1 MKKGKG
7 SALAFLLLFSV
18 LFASCE
24 DVPETSTPEI
34 SSEPIATTPTY
45 TYNDYLEEAPTSW
58 SPFTWRTDEDEYILS
73 LTAMGLYDFVLN
85 ESGDGYSLVPEMALG
100 EPEDVTAKYA
110 AEDKWGIPADATEGY
125 AYKITLNPSACWEDG
140 TPINGDTYLYSVQ
153 QLLDSSVKNYRASVF
168 TTGALALV
176 NGNEYYNNDLAGQ
189 PVYRDN
195 MQSSAYV
202 HPFDT
207 WVEGEDGVYTTAEG
221 EKLVFVLD
229 SPLNGMNGYSIQS
242 WHEESGEADFASC
255 LPALRQLADTNGY
268 VPVTDETID
277 ILYSFTGSKAW
288 GKESKNELASYVYYG
303 DGVYTYVPWSD
314 VGFMKTGDYEI
325 TLLLNKPVDEFQVKY
340 ALTDNFIVKKELYEQ
355 DKLAYG
361 KTAENYISYGPYKL
375 VTYME
380 SRLFVFEKNLSFY
393 GYTDGKHQN
402 QYMTDTVNC
411 TVITE
416 KSEAI
421 IAFLSGKLDR
431 LLLSASDMEE
441 YGDSEYLIYTP
452 EDFTSKLSFNGDI
465 EALKARETE
474 GTNKS
479 ILAYKDFRKAISL
492 CIDRTEFC
500 ATCTATH
507 QPGYGLFNY
516 MYVSDPETGA
526 LYRNNTHAKKALCD
540 FYGVNNVAE
549 ITGYN
554 LSLAAELFVQA
565 YERCLEDGNIS
576 ETDIIS
582 LELSMAKDNEANRK
596 TVEFIESSI
605 NSALLGTALE
615 GRIDITL
622 KEDADFYESCRYGL
636 TDIIVSTWG
645 GYSMSPYS
653 LMESYCVN
661 DKHYEYGFDASLE
674 MLSIVLGE
682 ETVTKSFTDWYYDLS
697 AGEYSAS
704 DKDTRIYIL
713 ACLEKGILENYYTT
727 PLYYRTSASLR
738 GRKVIY
744 ATEEYVQNLA
754 FGGIRYMTYAYDD
767 AKWNVYT
774 EESNYS
780 FNY

>member
-1 MKKGKG
+1 MKNGKG
-7 SALAFLLLFSV
+7 SALALLMLVTV

-24 DVPETSTPEI
+24 TAPETSAPEI

-45 TYNDYLEEAPTSW
+45 TYNDYLEEAPTGW
-58 SPFTWRTDEDEYILS
+58 SPLSWHTEEDEYILS
-73 LTAMGLYDFVLN
+73 LTSMGLFDFALN
-85 ESGDGYSLVPEMALG
+85 DNGSGYSLLPEMA
-100 EPEDVTAKYA
+100 ESDPADVTARYA
-110 AEDKWGIPADATEGY
+110 GDEKWGIPEDATEGY
-125 AYKITLNPSACWEDG
+125 AYKITLNSSACWEDG

-153 QLLDSSVKNYRASVF
+153 QLLDSSAKNYRASVF

-176 NGNEYYNNDLAGQ
+176 NGSEYYNNDRAGQ

-207 WVEGEDGVYTTAEG
+207 WVKGEDGVYTTAEG
-221 EKLVFVLD
+221 ERIIFVLD

-242 WHEESGEADFASC
+242 WYTESGETDFADC
-255 LPALRQLADTNGY
+255 LPKLRELADKDGY

-288 GKESKNELASYVYYG
+288 GRESKDELASYVYYG

-314 VGFMKTGDYEI
+314 VGFLKTGDYEI
-325 TLLLNKPVDEFQVKY
+325 TLILNKPVEEFYVKY
-340 ALTDNFIVKKELYEQ
+340 ALTDNFIVNKALYEQ
-355 DKLAYG
+355 DKLSYG
-361 KTAENYISYGPYKL
+361 TTAENYISYGPYKL

-380 SRLFVFEKNLSFY
+380 NRLFVFEKNLSFY

-416 KSEAI
+416 KSEAVS
-421 IAFLSGKLDR
+421 AFLSGKLDR

-441 YGDSEYLIYTP
+441 YGDSEYIIYTP

-465 EALKARETE
+465 ESLKARETE
-474 GTNKS
+474 GINKS

-500 ATCTATH
+500 AACTATH
-507 QPGYGLFNY
+507 QPGYGLYNY

-526 LYRNNTHAKKALCD
+526 LYRNNTHAKNALCE
-540 FYGVNNVAE
+540 FYGVNNIAE
-549 ITGYN
+549 ITGYD
-554 LSLAAELFVQA
+554 LTQAAELFVQA
-565 YERCLEDGNIS
+565 YERCVSDGNIGD
-576 ETDIIS
+576 TDVVS
-582 LELSMAKDNEANRK
+582 LEISMAKDNEANRK
-596 TVEFIESSI
+596 TVEFIESSV
-605 NSALLGTALE
+605 NTALLGTALE
-615 GRIDITL
+615 GRFEITL
-622 KEDADFYESCRYGL
+622 KEDADFYESSRYGL

-674 MLSIVLGE
+674 MLSITLGE
-682 ETVTKSFTDWYYDLS
+682 ETVTKSFTDWYYALS
-697 AGEYSAS
+697 AGEYSAA
-704 DKDTRIYIL
+704 DNDTRIYIL

-767 AKWNVYT
+767 AKWNVYM